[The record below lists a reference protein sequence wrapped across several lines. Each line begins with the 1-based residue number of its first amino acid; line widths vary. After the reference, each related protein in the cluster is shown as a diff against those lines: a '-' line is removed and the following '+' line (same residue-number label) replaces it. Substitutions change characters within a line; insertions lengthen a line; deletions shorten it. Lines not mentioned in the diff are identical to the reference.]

1 MLKLKKLDKFV
12 LKSFGLLFLATFFIC
27 LFIFMMQFLWR
38 YVDDLVGKGLEMSV
52 LAQFFFYSALTLI
65 PASLPLATLLASLIT
80 FGNFGERFELLAMK
94 AAGISLFKI
103 IRPLIILSVL
113 LCGVSFVFQNNIGPK
128 AFSKLTTLII
138 SIRQKS
144 PELDIPEGMFY
155 DEIDG
160 YNIFVKEK
168 DRKTGLLYDVKIY
181 EFSEGFDNA
190 RIIVADTGKLALTAD
205 KKYLY
210 LHLFSGEMFENLR
223 QPGVNKQNIPYRRE
237 SFKEKHALIEF
248 DTNFNLAD
256 ASIMDKQSG
265 SKNMQTLKHSI
276 DSMVIANDSV
286 GLANYE
292 YAMDRAFD
300 IDKNLSNVD
309 STKIEKWKSA
319 STYLNTDSL
328 FNISTL
334 KKKQSILNLA
344 KRDAEALAS
353 EWNFKEFEVKQTDLQ
368 IRRHQMG
375 WHEKITLSLAC
386 LVFFFIGAPLGSI
399 IRKGG
404 LGMPV
409 VISVLIFII
418 YYIINTMGSKM
429 AREGEWLVWVGMW
442 MSTLILTPMGGFLAY
457 KSNRD
462 SVILNSD
469 LYVGWIKKVL
479 GIRPERHMT
488 RKDVIIVNPN
498 YDECSDRLTDLSN
511 KLSHFLETNRLRKAP
526 NYAQLWFAQ
535 VEPNEMGRYLD
546 ELELL
551 IEELSNSKSLEI
563 LNAINKYPII
573 PHSAHTRPF
582 KQTWLNTV
590 FGIIFPVGL
599 FFYFRVWIFRIR
611 LDKDIKMVLSINNE
625 LDKIIK
631 RNK

>member
-12 LKSFGLLFLATFFIC
+12 LKSFGLLFIATFFIC

-38 YVDDLVGKGLEMSV
+38 YVDDLVGKGLEMTV
-52 LAQFFFYSALTLI
+52 LGQFFFYSALTLI

-103 IRPLIILSVL
+103 IRPLMILAVL
-113 LCGVSFVFQNNIGPK
+113 LCGISFVFQNNIGPK
-128 AFSKLTTLII
+128 AFSKLTTLLI

-144 PELDIPEGMFY
+144 PELDIPEGIFY

-168 DRKTGLLYDVKIY
+168 DRKTGLLYDVIIY

-190 RIIVADTGKLALTAD
+190 RIIVADTGQLAMTAD
-205 KKYLY
+205 KQYLY
-210 LHLFSGEMFENLR
+210 LHLYSGEMFENIR
-223 QPGVNKQNIPYRRE
+223 QTGVSKGNVPYRRE

-248 DTNFNLAD
+248 DSGFNMAD

-265 SKNMQTLKHSI
+265 SKNMQTLRHSI
-276 DSMVIANDSV
+276 DSMVSQNDSV
-286 GLANYE
+286 GIANYE
-292 YAMDRAFD
+292 YAQDRSFD
-300 IDKNLSNVD
+300 VDRNLSKSDSIKVEEQRILGTINV
-309 STKIEKWKSA
+309 
-319 STYLNTDSL
+319 DSL
-328 FNISTL
+328 FNVSTL
-334 KKKQSILNLA
+334 KKKQSVLNLA
-344 KRDAEALAS
+344 KRDIESLATDWS
-353 EWNFKEFEVKQTDLQ
+353 FREVEVKNTDLQ
-368 IRRHQMG
+368 IRRHLMA
-375 WHEKITLSLAC
+375 WHEKITLSFAC

-429 AREGEWLVWVGMW
+429 AREGEWIVWIGMW
-442 MSTLILTPMGGFLAY
+442 MSTLILAPVGGFLAY

-469 LYVGWIKKVL
+469 LYIGWIKTIL
-479 GIRPERHMT
+479 GIRPERHIV
-488 RKDVIIVNPN
+488 RKEVVIEEPN
-498 YDECSDRLTDLSN
+498 YNECLSRVYDLTNKFNAYLKTHRLL
-511 KLSHFLETNRLRKAP
+511 KAAS
-526 NYAQLWFAQ
+526 YLKLWFAK
-535 VEPNEMGRYLD
+535 VEPNEISLYLD
-546 ELELL
+546 ELEL
-551 IEELSNSKSLEI
+551 IVEELSNSRSLEI
-563 LNAINKYPII
+563 LNVLNKYPII
-573 PHSAHTRPF
+573 PHRAHTRPF
-582 KQTWLNTV
+582 KFTWLNTI
-590 FGIIFPVGL
+590 FGIVFPIGL
-599 FFYFRVWIFRIR
+599 FFYVRVWIFRVR
-611 LDKDIKMVLSINNE
+611 LSKDIKKVLAVNNE
-625 LDKIIK
+625 LANIIE